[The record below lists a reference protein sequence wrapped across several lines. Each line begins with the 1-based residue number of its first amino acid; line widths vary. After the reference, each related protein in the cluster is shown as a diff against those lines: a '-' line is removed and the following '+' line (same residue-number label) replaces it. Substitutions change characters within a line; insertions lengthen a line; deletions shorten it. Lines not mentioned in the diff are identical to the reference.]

1 MHTLIELELHP
12 VTTDFSSRKDH
23 GLIKIRMFVTKEPVF
38 SPPLLSFFLSFSLLC
53 NHESVSRPTF
63 YFTLDDSPPLYL
75 RASHL
80 SLLSPPLRFAYPLIF
95 LFSSR
100 LHHLYLSHSLSALLI
115 YFPPIAR
122 LCLSFLTSGNAFV
135 FTHVLSR
142 SLLLF
147 MIFSFFHYHYPPRK
161 MIFCNR
167 PVWTFYVLFSSLSWC

>member
-23 GLIKIRMFVTKEPVF
+23 GLIKIRMFVTKDPVF
-38 SPPLLSFFLSFSLLC
+38 SPPFLSFFLSLSYVTMNLC
-53 NHESVSRPTF
+53 LVPRSI
-63 YFTLDDSPPLYL
+63 
-75 RASHL
+75 SHL
-80 SLLSPPLRFAYPLIF
+80 MILLLSTFVLLIYHFFPLHCVLPTPLFF
-95 LFSSR
+95 LFSPR

-167 PVWTFYVLFSSLSWC
+167 PVWTFYVLFSSLSRC

>member
-1 MHTLIELELHP
+1 MLQRNLSFHLP
-12 VTTDFSSRKDH
+12 FFR
-23 GLIKIRMFVTKEPVF
+23 
-38 SPPLLSFFLSFSLLC
+38 SFFLSFFLLC

-95 LFSSR
+95 LFSLR

-167 PVWTFYVLFSSLSWC
+167 PVWTFYVLFSSLSRC